1 MWEIEGSVAVITGGA
16 SGIGESVAKLWVRNK
31 GKVVVMQRDSTPGT
45 LARLEEE
52 IREMGGEVA
61 TLKGDATREEDNARL
76 AQLAMER
83 FGAINLVLPC
93 AALTRDALF
102 VSPDRE
108 TGKVKKKMA
117 LDDFRKVLE
126 VNVVG
131 VFLTIRECAEQMIN
145 NGCKGL
151 ICLMSS
157 TSCTGKAGQLNY
169 SASKAA
175 MAVMPK
181 VITAEFFRKEV
192 GDRIRCIAVAPGYTD
207 TPLIRSM
214 PQKALESNLANVPM
228 QRLLKPEEVASFICD
243 LYRNEMANG
252 ELYYLH
258 GGLRLGAKA

>member
-1 MWEIEGSVAVITGGA
+1 MLQIEGSVAVITGGA
-16 SGIGESVAKLWVRNK
+16 SGIGESMAKHWVRNK
-31 GKVVVMQRDSTPGT
+31 GKVVVMQRDSKPGT

-61 TLKGDATREEDNARL
+61 TMKGDATSEEDNARL
-76 AQLAMER
+76 AQLAIDT

-93 AALTRDALF
+93 AALTKDAFFL
-102 VSPDRE
+102 SPDRE
-108 TGKVKKKMA
+108 TGKVRKKMG

-126 VNVVG
+126 VNVLG

-145 NGCKGL
+145 HGCTGL

-181 VITAEFFRKEV
+181 VITAEFFRK
-192 GDRIRCIAVAPGYTD
+192 DIAHRIRCIAVAPGYTD

-214 PQKALESNLANVPM
+214 PQQILEANLANVPM
-228 QRLLKPEEVASFICD
+228 QRLLKPEEVASFIAG
-243 LYRNEMANG
+243 LYQNEMADG